1 MGSGKIISYQ
11 NNEEAAEVLM
21 ERNMPDVLHNRQTEA
36 HLPKIPRVVD
46 VEKYVVNKKS
56 LAERDLS
63 FLGIKKGTEDIANA
77 LGDIAERD
85 LSQELKKFFAKPGGK
100 NVVILQ
106 GGNFRVPGKSKGAIE
121 EHDFI
126 IIDMEHKL
134 IICIESKV
142 TLTGSTGHS
151 AVEQTKKLQSLLEE
165 YFASELT
172 SSQWCFVPM
181 IFTEIV
187 NTKQQICPECLPFII
202 QGTSQVATKLNGL
215 RALFLKVRTQP
226 VIPSHREYVSL
237 VRGLA
242 FVVLSQPIGTHCTI
256 VSNIYNKVEGKPAK
270 GKAKAKAGQGDFQS
284 ILFWTTEQAKIML
297 WVIRAF

>member
-1 MGSGKIISYQ
+1 MAMAMGTRCPLPHKIANNRPKLEVSILMPSPTHRPILELLGINDQELQEQMAKGHPYAFNMGSGKIISYQ
-11 NNEEAAEVLM
+11 NYEEAAEVLM
-21 ERNMPDVLHNRQTEA
+21 ERNMPDVLHNRQTEVVFLPEA

-126 IIDMEHKL
+126 IIEW
-134 IICIESKV
+134 
-142 TLTGSTGHS
+142 STS
-151 AVEQTKKLQSLLEE
+151 
-165 YFASELT
+165 
-172 SSQWCFVPM
+172 
-181 IFTEIV
+181 
-187 NTKQQICPECLPFII
+187 
-202 QGTSQVATKLNGL
+202 
-215 RALFLKVRTQP
+215 
-226 VIPSHREYVSL
+226 
-237 VRGLA
+237 
-242 FVVLSQPIGTHCTI
+242 
-256 VSNIYNKVEGKPAK
+256 
-270 GKAKAKAGQGDFQS
+270 
-284 ILFWTTEQAKIML
+284 
-297 WVIRAF
+297 